1 MLSLAFVSVCRQFSG
16 GQAIDKNIR
25 VNHRIRAKEIR
36 VIDDNNE
43 QLGILTPQAALKI
56 AEERGLDLVEVA
68 PTATPPVCRIMDYGK
83 YLYQLNKKLHEAK
96 KHQKNIT
103 VKEVK
108 FRPNT
113 DEHDYEF
120 KKNNIIRFLKQGDK
134 VKASVFFRGRE
145 IVHQSIGRALLDRL
159 IEELAEVGAVEARA
173 KMEGP
178 NLIAIFSPKAKE
190 STGKKPK
197 DETKNA

>member
-1 MLSLAFVSVCRQFSG
+1 
-16 GQAIDKNIR
+16 
-25 VNHRIRAKEIR
+25 
-36 VIDDNNE
+36 VIGDQNE
-43 QLGILTPQAALKI
+43 QLGIMPPLQALRI

-68 PTATPPVCRIMDYGK
+68 PTANPPVCRIMDYGK

-96 KHQKNIT
+96 KHQKNIV

-120 KKNNIIRFLKQGDK
+120 KKNHIVRFLKQGDK
-134 VKASVFFRGRE
+134 VKATVFFRGRE
-145 IVHQSIGRALLDRL
+145 IVHQSIGRAILDRL
-159 IEELAEVGAVEARA
+159 VEELADLGAVEARP

-178 NLIAIFSPKAKE
+178 NLIAIFAPKPAGTA
-190 STGKKPK
+190 STKAQKVH
-197 DETKNA
+197 ETKNT

>member
-1 MLSLAFVSVCRQFSG
+1 MA
-16 GQAIDKNIR
+16 
-25 VNHRIRAKEIR
+25 
-36 VIDDNNE
+36 
-43 QLGILTPQAALKI
+43 PQAAMKV

-68 PTATPPVCRIMDYGK
+68 PTAVPPVCRIMDYGK

-120 KKNNIIRFLKQGDK
+120 KKNHIVRFLQQGDK
-134 VKASVFFRGRE
+134 VKPSVFFRGRE

-159 IEELAEVGAVEARA
+159 VEEVSEIVAVEARPISV
-173 KMEGP
+173 GP
-178 NLIAIFSPKAKE
+178 NLIAIFSPKK
-190 STGKKPK
+190 S
-197 DETKNA
+197 

>member
-1 MLSLAFVSVCRQFSG
+1 
-16 GQAIDKNIR
+16 
-25 VNHRIRAKEIR
+25 VNHRIRAREVR

-43 QLGILTPQAALKI
+43 QLGVLTPQEAMKI
-56 AEERGLDLVEVA
+56 AVERGLDLVEVA
-68 PTATPPVCRIMDYGK
+68 ATANPPVCRIMDYGK
-83 YLYQLNKKLHEAK
+83 YLYQLNKKSHEAK

-103 VKEVK
+103 VKEIK

-120 KKNNIIRFLKQGDK
+120 KKNHALRFLQQGDK

-145 IVHQSIGRALLDRL
+145 IVHQAIGRALLERL
-159 IEELAEVGAVEARA
+159 IEELAEVGIVENKA

-178 NLIAIFSPKAKE
+178 NLIAIITPKK
-190 STGKKPK
+190 S
-197 DETKNA
+197 

>member
-1 MLSLAFVSVCRQFSG
+1 MIG
-16 GQAIDKNIR
+16 
-25 VNHRIRAKEIR
+25 
-36 VIDDNNE
+36 DNNE
-43 QLGILTPQAALKI
+43 QLGILTPSAALKI
-56 AEERGLDLVEVA
+56 AEEKGLDLVEVA
-68 PTATPPVCRIMDYGK
+68 ATATPPVCRIMDYGK

-120 KKNNIIRFLKQGDK
+120 KKNNIVRFLKQGDK

-145 IVHQSIGRALLDRL
+145 IVHRSIGQALIDRL
-159 IEELAEVGAVEARA
+159 VEELTEVGAVEARP

-178 NLIAIFSPKAKE
+178 NLIAIFAPKAKE
-190 STGKKPK
+190 STTKRPK
-197 DETKNA
+197 DEVKNA